1 MAETARRRVLLMQD
15 DQDRKPQD
23 RRWHKPDRTNS
34 LEPHAFA
41 AKPSPPKP
49 IAAARRLLKHD
60 PEEWIPVFGKDHAQT
75 TS

>member
-1 MAETARRRVLLMQD
+1 M
-15 DQDRKPQD
+15 
-23 RRWHKPDRTNS
+23 
-34 LEPHAFA
+34 
-41 AKPSPPKP
+41 PSPPKP